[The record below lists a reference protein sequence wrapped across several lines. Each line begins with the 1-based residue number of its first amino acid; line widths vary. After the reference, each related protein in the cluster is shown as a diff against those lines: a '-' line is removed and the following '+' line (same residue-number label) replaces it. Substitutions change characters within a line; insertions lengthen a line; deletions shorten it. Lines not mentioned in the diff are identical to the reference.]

1 MPSNNKNIIGDLRG
15 KFDPHYK
22 LASNVEGI
30 QKGLGIEV
38 AKIHKT
44 LSKSFVTQRKTLTRV
59 IALEKRVSGNET
71 RISNL
76 ADVAIK
82 IGEEQA
88 ERKKAIAEA
97 AVVAAE
103 ELGEE
108 IPEGLDDVLD
118 DIRGDDAEVGSTKTK
133 TKPKTKKKPKA
144 KKKPVAK
151 KRGKKSFSKV
161 KDKVKAEKFF
171 NLAQEVRAQ
180 GTLGGKT
187 LTPEQRKAGF
197 KAAKGG
203 EDSVNWKEF
212 IDSVEETK
220 SASDE
225 GITPNTK
232 MLPGSSDMG
241 QGVLEGISAD
251 VKSILGVI
259 DSRTEAEE
267 DASDELKQED
277 EKDKRK
283 KKEEDKEKN
292 AKKGGMKIPGFIQT
306 AAKPITNIW
315 SNIVKTF
322 GILLAGWGVDKIFK
336 WLGDPKNKKSVE
348 ELKEFITVAV
358 PAVLKGILALTALNI
373 GITVAKFAIMLA
385 KGAATMLKGL
395 WNLAGTIKNMIMK
408 NPKLALALGITAIAA
423 WGINKAMNKDKEEE
437 KGDESSEDLKLFKS
451 EGGGEDKKVKMNG
464 GGVVPHL
471 KMAGGGL
478 VFGYNEGAEVVDNST
493 PMTTEDIVA
502 ATGPSLMMF
511 MEQQNAAVDE
521 NPEAWGGIKL
531 KLDRDGKMPNFGEFI
546 MNQGEA
552 AFNQGLEMLQNNESV
567 EPEVKEALLKKALFI
582 RKQTLDNPNFKGDVA
597 FDINK
602 DIPGTAANR
611 LFLKAQADTSSI
623 AAKGGIS
630 AFDRALLMNRRGMS
644 GGGLVRAF
652 NKGGTVPGSG
662 NKDTVPAM
670 LTPGEFVMSKGAVE
684 KYGTS
689 TLASMNAMGGG
700 NNTPEIVGTIKGF
713 NQGGIVGRIKGVA
726 KSIRNTAK
734 KLINSV
740 PDGGTPNV
748 SIVPVPSGG
757 SGGASGGGGGGSD
770 DNDVALFSPINHEDM
785 QTLIVKNM
793 YSILD

>member
-97 AVVAAE
+97 AAEAAAE

-161 KDKVKAEKFF
+161 KGKVKAEKFF

-180 GTLGGKT
+180 GTLGGQT

-203 EDSVNWKEF
+203 ADSVGWKQF
-212 IDSVEETK
+212 LDSVEQTK
-220 SASDE
+220 AASDE

-241 QGVLEGISAD
+241 QGVLEGIATD

-283 KKEEDKEKN
+283 EKEEDKEKN
-292 AKKGGMKIPGFIQT
+292 AKKGGKKIPSFIQT
-306 AAKPITNIW
+306 AAKPITDIW
-315 SNIVKTF
+315 GNIVKTF
-322 GILLAGWGVDKIFK
+322 GILLAGWGIDKIFK

-373 GITVAKFAIMLA
+373 GITVSKFAIMIA
-385 KGAATMLKGL
+385 KGAATMIKGL
-395 WNLAGTIKNMIMK
+395 WNLAGTIVAWAKA
-408 NPKLALALGITAIAA
+408 NPILAGTIGLAALAYFAV
-423 WGINKAMNKDKEEE
+423 NKLKSGGDDDSGGDDKGE
-437 KGDESSEDLKLFKS
+437 KGDESSKDLKLFKSEGGS
-451 EGGGEDKKVKMNG
+451 EGGGEDKKVKMSG

-478 VFGYNEGAEVVDNST
+478 VTGYKEGGVVTDPEERQKQEEYMLKFVNEERALQGLPPLDNLTYAPGVELTKAIGPGPRTKETSDTQLDFDTGFKTTTTSKTVDGK
-493 PMTTEDIVA
+493 TTFSGGMSLISEEDRQKFFA
-502 ATGPSLMMF
+502 
-511 MEQQNAAVDE
+511 E
-521 NPEAWGGIKL
+521 NPHAQALLDIKNQAELDNLGSDISASAKMNGGGIVPRL
-531 KLDRDGKMPNFGEFI
+531 IIP
-546 MNQGEA
+546 
-552 AFNQGLEMLQNNESV
+552 
-567 EPEVKEALLKKALFI
+567 KK
-582 RKQTLDNPNFKGDVA
+582 
-597 FDINK
+597 
-602 DIPGTAANR
+602 
-611 LFLKAQADTSSI
+611 
-623 AAKGGIS
+623 
-630 AFDRALLMNRRGMS
+630 
-644 GGGLVRAF
+644 F
-652 NKGGTVPGSG
+652 NKGGKVPGAG

-713 NQGGIVGRIKGVA
+713 NQGGIVGKIRGVA
-726 KSIRNTAK
+726 SGIRNTAK
-734 KLINSV
+734 KLFNSV

-748 SIVPVPSGG
+748 SILPVPSGG

-770 DNDVALFSPINHEDM
+770 DNDVTLFSPINHEDM